1 MNNKKR
7 GSNCAGSALV
17 IGMIVMAVLVV
28 GSGVGLG
35 AKTGLDTRKWNN
47 LSRAVDSYGI
57 SYFSNQKENLGKRW
71 EDTGVFDFPERKDIL
86 EQMEKLEGSAK
97 EADTWFAEET
107 ARIQTASEQK
117 EDYHLS
123 DGYADYESYL
133 ESCMEALESRD
144 YEKARELT
152 EEADSQ
158 LEELIEEN
166 ETYIEE
172 KVRSYAALDLS
183 TADVEDKTNLQ
194 TELQTAEQLAKEG
207 KYN

>member
-47 LSRAVDSYGI
+47 LSQAVDSYRI

-71 EDTGVFDFPERKDIL
+71 EDTGIFDFSERKDIL

-97 EADTWFAEET
+97 EADTWFA
-107 ARIQTASEQK
+107 
-117 EDYHLS
+117 
-123 DGYADYESYL
+123 
-133 ESCMEALESRD
+133 
-144 YEKARELT
+144 
-152 EEADSQ
+152 
-158 LEELIEEN
+158 
-166 ETYIEE
+166 
-172 KVRSYAALDLS
+172 
-183 TADVEDKTNLQ
+183 
-194 TELQTAEQLAKEG
+194 
-207 KYN
+207 